1 MGDCAVTFKIS
12 IDDMNNLNDVINEIK
27 KIPFGKIAKIDTE
40 EIGFGIKIIKAVFV
54 VPDEE
59 GNMTKLENYLKS
71 IKNIKQIDT
80 VDINLL

>member
-59 GNMTKLENYLKS
+59 GNMTKLENYLKG